1 MRRYPHRF
9 RNQGLLGLIGL
20 GIMALPM
27 IFKLPGQ
34 FTAFNAANDLKTQ
47 EEIERSRIAERK
59 QTADRLNEAGVMP
72 TFGVLKITGY
82 YDNPRH
88 DPSPETTGFLE
99 DETVQ
104 VVDSAGRCI
113 GRIQRRRW
121 LWKHFYQNVCDIN
134 KQQPRK

>member
-1 MRRYPHRF
+1 
-9 RNQGLLGLIGL
+9 
-20 GIMALPM
+20 MALPM

-82 YDNPRH
+82 TTILAMTPRRN
-88 DPSPETTGFLE
+88 DGVS
-99 DETVQ
+99 
-104 VVDSAGRCI
+104 
-113 GRIQRRRW
+113 RRRNRSGCRQCRS
-121 LWKHFYQNVCDIN
+121 LHRSDSTPSMVVEALLPK
-134 KQQPRK
+134 RL